1 MKKWKFSKNKKKKSS
16 LSQEKGTQDNNNK
29 GPKQI
34 GTYNDFLVFDNYDKY
49 KDNKLEFQKCEID
62 DPSLN
67 DWLILKNSPNR
78 TESRFSRFF
87 EEITENDKKPL
98 IDEKKIIKD
107 SNKKDEKNENNIN
120 EINDNININRITIDK
135 NNINF
140 NNIDTD
146 NMNNNNN
153 NNNNSINNMN
163 NNIQIGNNIINNDN
177 IDIYNKKIN
186 NNNNADSRNNSES
199 LTTAGTFK
207 SNFFSDR
214 KLSEISLLNSSNNGN
229 IPLMIPNVNDQN
241 SPQEDKKITYNNFTG
256 PQEQKYNIYVS
267 SSGIIANTV
276 KDPDLKS
283 IKLDKLDKSD
293 KSDTLDQDSSIE
305 PRPSKK
311 KFRLNVDIKMILS
324 LEDRRTTVMIKNI
337 PIKFKRETL
346 LNLIHPNFKSAYDI
360 FILPTDVI
368 RYKNFGYCFI
378 NFTSTYYIPYFYFLF
393 NGKKWSSSN
402 SLKICEITYSK
413 IQGKNN
419 LLSHYPKKNVYRNDE
434 AIKFNTEQK
443 YIIPNEY
450 RNIFDSIFP
459 NQLVEEYE
467 GHFITKIPFK

>member
-1 MKKWKFSKNKKKKSS
+1 M
-16 LSQEKGTQDNNNK
+16 
-29 GPKQI
+29 
-34 GTYNDFLVFDNYDKY
+34 
-49 KDNKLEFQKCEID
+49 EFQDCDID

-98 IDEKKIIKD
+98 INEKKNIKD
-107 SNKKDEKNENNIN
+107 SNKNDEKNENNIN
-120 EINDNININRITIDK
+120 EINENININHITIDK
-135 NNINF
+135 NNPNF
-140 NNIDTD
+140 NNIDKD
-146 NMNNNNN
+146 NI
-153 NNNNSINNMN
+153 NNNSINNMN
-163 NNIQIGNNIINNDN
+163 NNIQISNNIINNDN
-177 IDIYNKKIN
+177 IDIFNKKN

-199 LTTAGTFK
+199 ITNANTLK
-207 SNFFSDR
+207 SSFFQDR
-214 KLSEISLLNSSNNGN
+214 KLSEISIFNSNNNAN
-229 IPLMIPNVNDQN
+229 IPLMITNPNDQN
-241 SPQEDKKITYNNFTG
+241 NLQEDIKNTNNIYSG
-256 PQEQKYNIYVS
+256 PQDQKCNIYDS
-267 SSGIIANTV
+267 SSGKLVNV

-283 IKLDKLDKSD
+283 TKLDTSD
-293 KSDTLDQDSSIE
+293 KDSSIE
-305 PRPSKK
+305 PLPSKK

-337 PIKFKRETL
+337 PNKFKRETL

-393 NGKKWSSSN
+393 NGKKWSSTN

-419 LLSHYPKKNVYRNDE
+419 LLSHYPKKNVFRNDE
-434 AIKFNTEQK
+434 AIKFNSEQK

-450 RNIFDSIFP
+450 RNIFDTIYP

-467 GHFITKIPFK
+467 RHFITKIPFK

>member
-1 MKKWKFSKNKKKKSS
+1 MKRWKFSKNKNKKIS
-16 LSQEKGTQDNNNK
+16 LSQEKGKKDNNKNND
-29 GPKQI
+29 PKQI
-34 GTYNDFLVFDNYDKY
+34 GTYHDFLVYDNYDKY
-49 KDNKLEFQKCEID
+49 KENKLEFQNYDND

-98 IDEKKIIKD
+98 INDKKNIKD
-107 SNKKDEKNENNIN
+107 SNKNDEKNENNIN
-120 EINDNININRITIDK
+120 EINENININRITIDK
-135 NNINF
+135 NNPNF
-140 NNIDTD
+140 NNIDKD
-146 NMNNNNN
+146 NIN

-163 NNIQIGNNIINNDN
+163 NNIQISNNIINNDN
-177 IDIYNKKIN
+177 IDIFNKKN

-199 LTTAGTFK
+199 ITNANTLK
-207 SNFFSDR
+207 SSFFQDR
-214 KLSEISLLNSSNNGN
+214 KLSEISIFNSNNNAN
-229 IPLMIPNVNDQN
+229 IPLMIPNPNDQN
-241 SPQEDKKITYNNFTG
+241 NLQEDIKNTNNIYSG
-256 PQEQKYNIYVS
+256 PQDQKCNIYDS
-267 SSGIIANTV
+267 SSGKLVNV

-283 IKLDKLDKSD
+283 TKLDTSD
-293 KSDTLDQDSSIE
+293 KDSSIE
-305 PRPSKK
+305 PLPSKK

-337 PIKFKRETL
+337 PNKFKRETL

-368 RYKNFGYCFI
+368 RYKNFGYSFI

-393 NGKKWSSSN
+393 NGKKWSSTN

-419 LLSHYPKKNVYRNDE
+419 LLSHYPKKNVFRNDE
-434 AIKFNTEQK
+434 AIKFNSEQK

-450 RNIFDSIFP
+450 RNIFDTIYP

-467 GHFITKIPFK
+467 RHFITKIPFK